1 MGKVKIND
9 IIIPEYLKDSKPSG
23 TKLGKI
29 IDYYYAHGKMDQ
41 RVMIS
46 QNNVLLDGYAR
57 YYAAI
62 KLGLDSVDC
71 RIGVSKEELS
81 NPFRRYIKGKHKNGN
96 VYCWKLPMRC
106 DPAVGDLML
115 VNTNINGKSV
125 VEVVEV
131 FESDDPD
138 MRRHKKA
145 IKVFRKRPAN
155 IDPQVREGNLEENV
169 IASN

>member
-1 MGKVKIND
+1 MGEVKIND

-29 IDYYYAHGKMDQ
+29 IDYYHAHGKMDQ
-41 RVMIS
+41 RVIIS

-62 KLGLDSVDC
+62 KLGLESIDC
-71 RIGVSKEELS
+71 RIGLSKAELS
-81 NPFRRYIKGKHKNGN
+81 NPFRRYIKGRHKNGK
-96 VYCWKLPMRC
+96 VYCWKLPIRC
-106 DPAVGDLML
+106 DPKVGDMML
-115 VNTNINGKSV
+115 VNTNIKDRAV

-145 IKVFRKRPAN
+145 IKIIKRKTDN
-155 IDPQVREGNLEENV
+155 TDNTDNTDVNT
-169 IASN
+169 SN